1 MSALLL
7 LFFYLLGILTCIKMI
22 VSWFSDAHWS
32 RSNLVL
38 AALGLSLLILI
49 FVESCVHD
57 M

>member
-7 LFFYLLGILTCIKMI
+7 LFFYLLGILTCIKII

-32 RSNLVL
+32 RFNLVL

-57 M
+57 I